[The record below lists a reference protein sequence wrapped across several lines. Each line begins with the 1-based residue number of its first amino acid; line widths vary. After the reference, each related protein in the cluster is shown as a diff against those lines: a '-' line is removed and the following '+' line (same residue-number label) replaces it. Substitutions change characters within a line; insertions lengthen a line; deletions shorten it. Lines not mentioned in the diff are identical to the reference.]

1 MPSQL
6 VDDCIRMDLLYRL
19 CWNLLADLHDVETV
33 WGPKNEEKI
42 IPFFEHSS
50 ADAEF
55 GVPSV
60 SRIEVKSRECDEK
73 FQLSYDSE
81 PEEDGYRPPPP
92 LIVQNKDGGFVTLR
106 QFVTKVHAYLNQH
119 LDEVKKAQ
127 RVMAAEPWPE
137 TLLYFRRAWPHEND
151 DGNVIVYI
159 EMMPHAADAKF
170 RDILWAQQ
178 LKQAHEYE
186 QKIQGRRFRLAKPKQ
201 SKH

>member
-19 CWNLLADLHDVETV
+19 RWNLLADLHDVETV

-42 IPFFEHSS
+42 IPFFDHSS

-81 PEEDGYRPPPP
+81 PGRTAIDLRPHLSFKTRTEDS
-92 LIVQNKDGGFVTLR
+92 L
-106 QFVTKVHAYLNQH
+106 H
-119 LDEVKKAQ
+119 
-127 RVMAAEPWPE
+127 
-137 TLLYFRRAWPHEND
+137 
-151 DGNVIVYI
+151 
-159 EMMPHAADAKF
+159 
-170 RDILWAQQ
+170 
-178 LKQAHEYE
+178 
-186 QKIQGRRFRLAKPKQ
+186 
-201 SKH
+201 